1 MLMEKYN
8 NLVSSYSNDEDV
20 LEIIKDDMGRI
31 NDYVTVVYNETYLTP
46 LYRVMYEDQELRD
59 RLQALDS
66 DRRDKHDLA
75 IMAVKRLN
83 RFCAMSGIELLYE
96 GDYDHYNVAE
106 FCNEVNSELFKARSL

>member
-1 MLMEKYN
+1 MEKYN

-46 LYRVMYEDQELRD
+46 LYEDQELRD

-96 GDYDHYNVAE
+96 GDYDRYNVAE
-106 FCNEVNSELFKARSL
+106 FCNEVSSELFRARSL

>member
-1 MLMEKYN
+1 
-8 NLVSSYSNDEDV
+8 
-20 LEIIKDDMGRI
+20 MGRI

-96 GDYDHYNVAE
+96 GDYDRYNVAE
-106 FCNEVNSELFKARSL
+106 FCNEVNSELFRARSL